1 MSLQILLPKSA
12 HTRFHN
18 FRVIIFFIFFFFRPD
33 FYLPEQVEAL
43 IFSLNV
49 PRYGGGVHRRQAMF
63 VFLLPIATEDLEYN
77 IAHRK
82 RRHFHGRVRPHPL
95 RRPARDAT
103 AWSQLR
109 SLFRPLSSVW
119 LCDYVSPGFT
129 VSAESGYDRF
139 FLCPCS
145 TRRHLVSVS
154 FAPLEIVRVN
164 YADFVQK

>member
-1 MSLQILLPKSA
+1 MSLQILLPKST

-33 FYLPEQVEAL
+33 FSLPEQVEAL

-77 IAHRK
+77 NYLLTENDAIFTVESDPTHS
-82 RRHFHGRVRPHPL
+82 GVL
-95 RRPARDAT
+95 RATRDKT

-109 SLFRPLSSVW
+109 SLFFVPSGVT
-119 LCDYVSPGFT
+119 VSPGFT

-145 TRRHLVSVS
+145 TRRHLVS
-154 FAPLEIVRVN
+154 LLLRWR
-164 YADFVQK
+164 